1 MFREGVKYNPVDAG
15 IFVEG
20 SKVVGQNS
28 VRVAGQVI
36 IGKLSR
42 IEYMY
47 FVPNIDATKQCQG
60 GGTSNQ
66 W

>member
-1 MFREGVKYNPVDAG
+1 MDAG

-36 IGKLSR
+36 IG
-42 IEYMY
+42 
-47 FVPNIDATKQCQG
+47 NILYL
-60 GGTSNQ
+60 
-66 W
+66 WREVRL